1 MQKVEKNIPFLLFLG
16 TLFFAPLAFGTVE
29 VWSLATVELLVGSTA
44 ILYFFQ
50 IRKKIEAVFK
60 IPGLLP
66 LGLLIGWMF
75 FQLIPLPPSIV
86 QIIAP
91 AVYRIYEPILSVG
104 SSTHWIPLTV
114 MQKATALELVRISC
128 YGLFYILTVQLLS
141 NSGRL
146 TKTVRWVVW
155 LAIAIAFLAIIQKFT
170 SPDKIYWFRAT
181 PERAGTVGP
190 WVYHNHFA
198 GFMEMLCP
206 LALALFFYYR
216 PTVNYSE
223 TLRARVAAI
232 FTEPSTNLHFFLG
245 FGVLLILSSVLI
257 SLSRGGVISMSLSL
271 LLFFFLLSR
280 KKTNSGFLF
289 VLLFCGLLLALSW
302 FGWEPLVSKFNRAF
316 AETGGIKDA
325 RLMIWKDAGGIIRDF
340 LFTGSG
346 FGTFV
351 DVYPQYRTVAGSLVA
366 DHAHNDY
373 IELLTDGGLI
383 GFVLA
388 AWFVLTVIVHGW
400 RKIALRRDLYA
411 ILLGIGALT
420 GIVSILLH
428 SVTDFNMHN
437 GANGL
442 YFFFLCGLLIS
453 AGNTRLHFRT
463 RPTLLKPAGGHRKY
477 LLPVAGLLLFSM
489 VLLLHGGGFLAA
501 SSYDKISSIYLNR
514 HLSEEKLQQVRRAV
528 IKANTYDP
536 LEGLYPATLGSVEY
550 YLQQADRALFQYSS
564 AARLDPMNGIYLQNI
579 GLFLADTS
587 PEQSKILLADAY
599 ARALHRDKLVLTWAG
614 WLLQTGERQEAV
626 AVMRKGAGDYLNLV
640 SSYFSL
646 FTGYSFSREEIADIL
661 PESTASWIRV
671 GKFMEKRGDLIE
683 SGYYRSH
690 ALEYL
695 DREKIIKPWY
705 FGQLYGFYRRLNQED
720 KAIAV
725 LRQAIERLPNYA
737 PFHVYLGNYYK
748 KEGIDYRAREEYE
761 QALLLEPGNE
771 KVGNKLKQ
779 LEYRGQGMLR

>member
-1 MQKVEKNIPFLLFLG
+1 
-16 TLFFAPLAFGTVE
+16 
-29 VWSLATVELLVGSTA
+29 
-44 ILYFFQ
+44 
-50 IRKKIEAVFK
+50 EA
-60 IPGLLP
+60 L
-66 LGLLIGWMF
+66 
-75 FQLIPLPPSIV
+75 
-86 QIIAP
+86 
-91 AVYRIYEPILSVG
+91 
-104 SSTHWIPLTV
+104 
-114 MQKATALELVRISC
+114 RISS
-128 YGLFYILTVQLLS
+128 YVLFYILTIQLLS
-141 NSGRL
+141 RQEL
-146 TKTVRWVVW
+146 LRKTVKIVAGLATAIAL
-155 LAIAIAFLAIIQKFT
+155 LAILQKFT
-170 SPDKIYWFRAT
+170 SPNLIYWFRVA
-181 PERAGTVGP
+181 PESSSPVGP
-190 WVYHNHFA
+190 WLYRNHYA
-198 GFMEMLCP
+198 GFMELLFP
-206 LALALFFYYR
+206 IVLALFFYYR
-216 PTVNYSE
+216 PRVNRKNSWRQKVVS
-223 TLRARVAAI
+223 TL
-232 FTEPSTNLHFFLG
+232 SSHGSNQYFFLG
-245 FGVLLILSSVLI
+245 LGAILIISSI
-257 SLSRGGVISMSLSL
+257 FIGLSRGGIISATLA
-271 LLFFFLLSR
+271 LFFFL
-280 KKTNSGFLF
+280 
-289 VLLFCGLLLALSW
+289 VLLSKKSSHRGKIAPLILVGTLLLAITW
-302 FGWEPLVSKFNRAF
+302 FGWDPIMERFNATTDASGAINEGRLLVWKDCLPY
-316 AETGGIKDA
+316 IKD
-325 RLMIWKDAGGIIRDF
+325 F
-340 LFTGSG
+340 FVTGSG
-346 FGTFV
+346 FGTFIHTF
-351 DVYPQYRTVAGSLVA
+351 PQYSNQPPATIY